1 MKILQIIQRSQFR
14 GAELFACQLSEELQ
28 KQGHQVDVLV
38 LFGKRTDIFK
48 FELPFY
54 YLEANE
60 KKRWWDFKTYKKLSL
75 FIKNGQY
82 DIVQANA
89 GDTLKYASLSKKLY
103 RWKAKFVF
111 RNANKISGFLTNRF
125 KKNLNTWLMQEVDFV
140 ASVSEECTLDFKK
153 IFPFIHNR
161 VECLP
166 IGVDLNIPK
175 TYNSLREIGISG
187 DGPFI
192 LHVGGFMPE
201 KNHKGLIR
209 IFSNLIQEIP
219 NAKLLLIGEGKLKAE
234 IEELVTHLKLS
245 QNVIFLGRRSDVQQI
260 MSCCQVL
267 VLPSLIEGLPGV
279 ILESFV
285 NKLPVVAYNVGGIK
299 EVVVDQKTGWLVD
312 ADNETEFLKALKES
326 LATPTETIRENA
338 YSLVSYTYTNKSI
351 AKRFFE
357 FYQKALEN

>member
-1 MKILQIIQRSQFR
+1 MKILQIIQRSQLR
-14 GAELFACQLSEELQ
+14 GAELFACQLSAALQ

-38 LFGKRTDIFK
+38 LFGKRSDIFK

-60 KKRWWDFKTYKKLSL
+60 QNRWWDFKAYKKLSS
-75 FIKNGQY
+75 FIEQGEY

-89 GDTLKYASLSKKLY
+89 GDTLKYASLSKKIY
-103 RWKAKFVF
+103 KWKAEFVF

-140 ASVSEECTLDFKK
+140 ASVSEECTFDFKK
-153 IFPFIHNR
+153 MFPFIHNR
-161 VECLP
+161 IECLP
-166 IGVDLNIPK
+166 IGVDFNSPK
-175 TYNSLREIGISG
+175 PYNSLTDIGIMD

-234 IEELVTHLKLS
+234 IEALVIQMKLS
-245 QNVIFLGRRSDVQQI
+245 QNVVFLGSRSDVQQI

-279 ILESFV
+279 ILESYV

-299 EVVVDQKTGWLVD
+299 EVVVDKKTGWLVD
-312 ADNETEFLKALKES
+312 ANNETTFIEAVKNVLIFNNLSMTIKAYELVCDKYRIDYIAQQFEKS
-326 LATPTETIRENA
+326 YLHLIR
-338 YSLVSYTYTNKSI
+338 
-351 AKRFFE
+351 
-357 FYQKALEN
+357 Q

>member
-1 MKILQIIQRSQFR
+1 M
-14 GAELFACQLSEELQ
+14 Q

-38 LFGKRTDIFK
+38 LFGKRTDVFR

-60 KKRWWDFKTYKKLSL
+60 QKRWWDFKIYKKLSL
-75 FIKNGQY
+75 FIKKGEY

-89 GDTLKYASLSKKLY
+89 GDTLKYASLSKKIY
-103 RWKAKFVF
+103 NWKAKFVF
-111 RNANKISGFLTNRF
+111 RNANKISGFLRSRF
-125 KKNLNTWLMQEVDFV
+125 KKILNTWLMQEVDYV
-140 ASVSEECTLDFKK
+140 ASVSEECTLDFKRTFAFSKDK
-153 IFPFIHNR
+153 I
-161 VECLP
+161 ECLP
-166 IGVDLNIPK
+166 IGVDLNTPK
-175 TYNSLREIGISG
+175 PYNSLTEIGVMG

-209 IFSNLIQEIP
+209 IFSNLLQEIP
-219 NAKLLLIGEGKLKAE
+219 NAKLLLIGEGKLKTAME
-234 IEELVTHLKLS
+234 ALVSEMKLS
-245 QNVIFLGRRSDVQQI
+245 QNVIFLGRRGDVQQI

-299 EVVVDQKTGWLVD
+299 EIVIDKKTGWLVAVND
-312 ADNETEFLKALKES
+312 EKVFFNSIKNVLIIDNNSMINQAFELVNNSYRIDNIAKKF
-326 LATPTETIRENA
+326 ENA
-338 YSLVSYTYTNKSI
+338 YTKLI
-351 AKRFFE
+351 L
-357 FYQKALEN
+357 Q